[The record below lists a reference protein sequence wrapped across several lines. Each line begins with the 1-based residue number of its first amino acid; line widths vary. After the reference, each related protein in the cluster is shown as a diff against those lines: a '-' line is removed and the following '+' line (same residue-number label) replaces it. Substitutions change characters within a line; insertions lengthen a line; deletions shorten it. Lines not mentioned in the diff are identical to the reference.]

1 MYTDV
6 EQKWACTCRSL
17 SCSYPRSRGG
27 GRCSNIKVFSVRRRH
42 CFASQDDHQ
51 CIWLQCC
58 SVTFWFGVCIAHLE
72 LCWSRKHIV
81 ETHTFSFWTIS
92 YTQLCYPTGYLNPY
106 LICSHDTKYTIHT
119 VPHYLIALIIH
130 PSATEW
136 HRLMYSTGAQ
146 PKS

>member
-6 EQKWACTCRSL
+6 EQKWAWTCKSL

-27 GRCSNIKVFSVRRRH
+27 RCSIRKVFSVNDVVT
-42 CFASQDDHQ
+42 ASPHKINAYDY
-51 CIWLQCC
+51 CC

-72 LCWSRKHIV
+72 LCWSWKHI
-81 ETHTFSFWTIS
+81 EAHKFSFWTIS

-106 LICSHDTKYTIHT
+106 LICSHNRKYTIHT

-146 PKS
+146 PKLKL